1 MYSFLLICTT
11 FLLPVECAHMNFIT
25 FIGDFMKAKKIIIR
39 SLIVVIVIII
49 GLYIFGVATGN
60 NVPKE
65 EPKQE
70 EKETKEDTQKEEE
83 KDQFNPNDIVVADYA
98 DKTTDEYIN
107 AFIDGVKPNTSK
119 MVDVINRAAR
129 NSANYSASEEKRN
142 EAVNFLRDNYPNY
155 TADDNTMIKVM
166 YYGFYLNHAYGD
178 GTTYGD
184 LGFDASQIAKNVYRG
199 SETTDSDF
207 IKANY
212 EQVEKSLSQ
221 IQ

>member
-1 MYSFLLICTT
+1 
-11 FLLPVECAHMNFIT
+11 
-25 FIGDFMKAKKIIIR
+25 MKAKKIIIR

-65 EPKQE
+65 EPNQE
-70 EKETKEDTQKEEE
+70 EKEAKEDTQKEEE
-83 KDQFNPNDIVVADYA
+83 KDQFNPNDIIVADYA

-107 AFIDGVKPNTSK
+107 AFIDGVEPNTSK

-155 TADDNTMIKVM
+155 TVDDNTMIKVM

-199 SETTDSDF
+199 SETPDSQSVQE
-207 IKANY
+207 NY
-212 EQVEKSLSQ
+212 KQVEESLNQ

>member
-1 MYSFLLICTT
+1 
-11 FLLPVECAHMNFIT
+11 
-25 FIGDFMKAKKIIIR
+25 MKAKKIIIR

-49 GLYIFGVATGN
+49 GLYIFGIATGN

-107 AFIDGVKPNTSK
+107 AFIDGVDSK
-119 MVDVINRAAR
+119 SKIVDVLNRAAR

-142 EAVNFLRDNYPNY
+142 EAVSYLKDNYPNY
-155 TADDNTMIKVM
+155 TVDDNTMIKVM

-184 LGFDASQIAKNVYRG
+184 LGFDASQIAKNIYRG
-199 SETTDSDF
+199 SETTNSDF

>member
-1 MYSFLLICTT
+1 
-11 FLLPVECAHMNFIT
+11 MNFIT

-65 EPKQE
+65 EPNQE
-70 EKETKEDTQKEEE
+70 EKEAKEDTQKEEE
-83 KDQFNPNDIVVADYA
+83 KDQFNPNDIIVADYA

-107 AFIDGVKPNTSK
+107 AFIDGVDSK
-119 MVDVINRAAR
+119 SKIVDVLNRAAR

-142 EAVNFLRDNYPNY
+142 EAVSYLKDNYPNY
-155 TADDNTMIKVM
+155 TVDDNTMIKVM

-184 LGFDASQIAKNVYRG
+184 LGFDASQIAKNIYRG
-199 SETTDSDF
+199 SETTGSDF

>member
-1 MYSFLLICTT
+1 
-11 FLLPVECAHMNFIT
+11 
-25 FIGDFMKAKKIIIR
+25 MKAKKIIIR

-65 EPKQE
+65 DPKQE

-98 DKTTDEYIN
+98 DNTTDEYIN

>member
-1 MYSFLLICTT
+1 
-11 FLLPVECAHMNFIT
+11 MNFIT

-65 EPKQE
+65 ETKQE
-70 EKETKEDTQKEEE
+70 EKEAKEDTQKEEE
-83 KDQFNPNDIVVADYA
+83 KDQFNPNDIIVADYA

-107 AFIDGVKPNTSK
+107 TFIDGVEPNTSK

-142 EAVNFLRDNYPNY
+142 EAVSYLKDNYPNY
-155 TADDNTMIKVM
+155 TVDDNTMIKVM
-166 YYGFYLNHAYGD
+166 YYGFYLNNAYGD

-199 SETTDSDF
+199 SDTPDSQSVQE
-207 IKANY
+207 NY
-212 EQVEKSLSQ
+212 KQVEESLNQ

>member
-1 MYSFLLICTT
+1 
-11 FLLPVECAHMNFIT
+11 MNFIT
-25 FIGDFMKAKKIIIR
+25 FVGDFMKAKKIIIR

-70 EKETKEDTQKEEE
+70 EKETKEDTQKE

-107 AFIDGVKPNTSK
+107 AFINGVDSK
-119 MVDVINRAAR
+119 SKIVDVLNRAAR

-142 EAVNFLRDNYPNY
+142 EAVNFLRDNYSNY

-199 SETTDSDF
+199 SDTPDSQF
-207 IKANY
+207 VQENY
-212 EQVEKSLSQ
+212 RQVEESLNQ

>member
-1 MYSFLLICTT
+1 
-11 FLLPVECAHMNFIT
+11 
-25 FIGDFMKAKKIIIR
+25 MKAKKIIIR

-65 EPKQE
+65 ETKQE
-70 EKETKEDTQKEEE
+70 EKEAKEDTQKEEE
-83 KDQFNPNDIVVADYA
+83 KDQFNPNDIIVADYA

-107 AFIDGVKPNTSK
+107 TFIDGVEPNTSK

-142 EAVNFLRDNYPNY
+142 EAVSYLKDNYPNY
-155 TADDNTMIKVM
+155 TVDDNTMIKVM
-166 YYGFYLNHAYGD
+166 YYGFYLNNAYGD

-199 SETTDSDF
+199 SDTPDSQSVQE
-207 IKANY
+207 NY
-212 EQVEKSLSQ
+212 KQVEESLNQ

>member
-1 MYSFLLICTT
+1 
-11 FLLPVECAHMNFIT
+11 
-25 FIGDFMKAKKIIIR
+25 MKAKKIIIR

>member
-1 MYSFLLICTT
+1 
-11 FLLPVECAHMNFIT
+11 
-25 FIGDFMKAKKIIIR
+25 MKAKKIIIR
-39 SLIVVIVIII
+39 SLIIVIVIII

-60 NVPKE
+60 NVLKE

-70 EKETKEDTQKEEE
+70 EKETKKDTQKEEE

-107 AFIDGVKPNTSK
+107 DFINGVDSK
-119 MVDVINRAAR
+119 SKIVDVLNRAAR

-155 TADDNTMIKVM
+155 TVDDNTMIKVM

-199 SETTDSDF
+199 SDAPDSQS
-207 IKANY
+207 IQENY
-212 EQVEKSLSQ
+212 KQVEENLNQ